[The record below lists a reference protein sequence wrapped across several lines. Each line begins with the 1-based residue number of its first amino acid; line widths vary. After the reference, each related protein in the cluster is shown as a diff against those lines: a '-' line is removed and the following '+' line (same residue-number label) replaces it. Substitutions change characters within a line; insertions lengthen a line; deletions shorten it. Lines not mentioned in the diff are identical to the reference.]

1 MKGEFLTIE
10 TACKIAKLERENE
23 KLKKENNNLTKRV
36 EKQQREIYK
45 LKQKLLED

>member
-1 MKGEFLTIE
+1 MQGEFFKIE
-10 TACKIAKLERENE
+10 TVDKIAKLQRENE

-45 LKQKLLED
+45 LKERLSED

>member
-10 TACKIAKLERENE
+10 KAGKIARLERENE
-23 KLKKENNNLTKRV
+23 KLKKENKRLLLRI

-45 LKQKLLED
+45 LKQKLWED